1 MKRPPV
7 CSPSLQQPDNQ
18 CRVLVSEPSGW
29 LCPLWLVPPTSQS
42 TQSGGGGG
50 LHKDKFVVKPQ
61 VTLGFSAPL
70 TLVGATGNSDQLE
83 LEKPCGH
90 INKAAWRCTFR
101 GPELVCARVTN
112 LSEATHSL
120 HTVAETEFYF
130 SSCSKHLVHS
140 RCSISVSP
148 SYSKTQ
154 TSYFRQQRRIINKLG
169 SVHLEVGSLIW
180 GFKHPFWVSGTP
192 HPGAGICCW
201 VTSDNSHLHSLGFRV
216 FIKRGVLVPDEG
228 PMVWSS
234 VLVGGAGHQWRGPRA
249 PSPRFAINAGI

>member
-29 LCPLWLVPPTSQS
+29 LCPLWLVPPISQS

-70 TLVGATGNSDQLE
+70 TLVRATGNSDQLE

-120 HTVAETEFYF
+120 HTVAETVFYF

-140 RCSISVSP
+140 RCSISVDLINIITLQIEDIMIIPNNPNKNASGGLAEE
-148 SYSKTQ
+148 SRNRSLSTQ
-154 TSYFRQQRRIINKLG
+154 N
-169 SVHLEVGSLIW
+169 
-180 GFKHPFWVSGTP
+180 
-192 HPGAGICCW
+192 
-201 VTSDNSHLHSLGFRV
+201 
-216 FIKRGVLVPDEG
+216 
-228 PMVWSS
+228 
-234 VLVGGAGHQWRGPRA
+234 
-249 PSPRFAINAGI
+249 